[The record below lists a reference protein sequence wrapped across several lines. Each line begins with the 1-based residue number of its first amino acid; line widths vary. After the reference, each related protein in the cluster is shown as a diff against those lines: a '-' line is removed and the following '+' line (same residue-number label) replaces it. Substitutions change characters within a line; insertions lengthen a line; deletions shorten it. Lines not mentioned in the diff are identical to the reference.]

1 MIAAAERHQLLEI
14 DSHFGAVLGEIVI
27 HQAGVEQVDAGRHGR
42 VRGEDVAGAR
52 RLQRLVEGQA
62 RDRACSTRI
71 CSSARNAEWPSFM
84 WKTVGFSPI
93 AFSARM
99 PPMPSTISCRMRVS
113 ISPP

>member
-1 MIAAAERHQLLEI
+1 MY
-14 DSHFGAVLGEIVI
+14 S
-27 HQAGVEQVDAGRHGR
+27 
-42 VRGEDVAGAR
+42 
-52 RLQRLVEGQA
+52 
-62 RDRACSTRI
+62 RI

-113 ISPP
+113 MIAAVERVGDVAILRQFVLGNVGVEQVERDAADVEYSRPGCKLFRSAA